1 MLARELMTHGVE
13 CVSPKEKLRDVAV
26 NKRDMDVGS
35 FPVCDGGR
43 LTGMVTDRDIA
54 IRCVANGD
62 DPNRTTVQDAM
73 SEELIFCFE
82 DQSVDEV
89 SQLMRQHQV
98 RRLPVLDAD
107 KNMIGIIAVADL
119 ALTASDED
127 TADAVEG
134 ISRPK

>member
-1 MLARELMTHGVE
+1 MLARDLMTRGVE
-13 CVSPKEKLRDVAV
+13 CVGPQEKLRDVAV
-26 NKRDMDVGS
+26 KMRDMDVGS
-35 FPVCDGGR
+35 FPVCEGGR
-43 LTGMVTDRDIA
+43 LTGVVTDRDIA
-54 IRCVANGD
+54 IRCVAEGD
-62 DPNRTTVQDAM
+62 DPNQTAVRDAM
-73 SEELIFCFE
+73 SEDLIFCFE
-82 DQSVDEV
+82 DQTVDEV

-98 RRLPVLDAD
+98 RRLPVLDGD

>member
-1 MLARELMTHGVE
+1 MLARDLMTHGVE
-13 CVSPKEKLRDVAV
+13 CVSPNEKLRDVAV
-26 NKRDMDVGS
+26 KMRDRDVGS

-43 LTGMVTDRDIA
+43 LTGIVTDRDIA

-62 DPNRTTVQDAM
+62 DPNRTAVRDAM

>member
-1 MLARELMTHGVE
+1 MLARDLMTRGVE
-13 CVSPKEKLRDVAV
+13 CVGPEEKLRDVAV
-26 NKRDMDVGS
+26 KMRDVDVGS

-54 IRCVANGD
+54 IRCVAEGA
-62 DPNRTTVQDAM
+62 DPNKTAVRDAM
-73 SEELIFCFE
+73 SEDLIFCFE
-82 DQSVDEV
+82 DQTVDEV
-89 SQLMRQHQV
+89 SHLMREHQV
-98 RRLPVLDAD
+98 RRLPVLDGD

>member
-1 MLARELMTHGVE
+1 MLARDLMTHGVE
-13 CVSPKEKLRDVAV
+13 CVRPEEKLRDVAV
-26 NKRDMDVGS
+26 KMRDMDVGS
-35 FPVCDGGR
+35 FPVCEGGR

-54 IRCVANGD
+54 IRCVANGA
-62 DPNRTTVQDAM
+62 DPSRTAVRDAM
-73 SEELIFCFE
+73 SEELVFCFE

-107 KNMIGIIAVADL
+107 KNMVGILAVADL

>member
-1 MLARELMTHGVE
+1 MTHGVE
-13 CVSPKEKLRDVAV
+13 CVSPDEKLRDVAV
-26 NKRDMDVGS
+26 KMRDMDVGS

-62 DPNRTTVQDAM
+62 DPNRTDVRDAM

>member
-13 CVSPKEKLRDVAV
+13 CVSPDEKLREVAV
-26 NKRDMDVGS
+26 KMRDMDVGS

-54 IRCVANGD
+54 IRCVANGA
-62 DPNRTTVQDAM
+62 DPSRTTVREAM

-98 RRLPVLDAD
+98 RRLPVLDVD